1 MSGTRMLR
9 VLVGIGA
16 GALLFALLLVL
27 GQEWPLALAGG
38 AIAADVVYALL
49 ARLQTGDWGP
59 LRFAAGLVAF
69 AVVAYVGIVGF
80 GDFGDESS
88 IDPDT
93 FINAQ
98 AANSWAL
105 ILTVAMVVG
114 AVVYFGLELLQT
126 GRLDSLAR
134 QFTTRTYLLMVVGIG
149 INITLGQTV
158 ASYLKLPIY
167 LDSIGTI
174 LVGVLCGPV
183 AGALT
188 GALGN
193 ILWSYVIPPP
203 FQYQPAAAFAITA
216 VAIGVIAGL
225 VGRAGL
231 LRPRPDRTTAEL
243 LVGGVITVALI
254 GGMAAAAIIGYE
266 VIFQTDVSLLP
277 ATDGVE
283 WYFIVLA
290 WLALALVVAAVI
302 GLFALLLVRRDL
314 TAAYV
319 VVVGVFTGVVA
330 ALISAPIAAGVFGG
344 VTASGTDFLVAAFRQ
359 AGLDVQAATTGQGL
373 ISDPIDKVTTF
384 FTVYLILQAMAN
396 RFKARFPQG
405 EQVLLVDEGPP
416 PAPLA
421 DEGAPA

>member
-1 MSGTRMLR
+1 MSAAQTLR
-9 VLVGIGA
+9 LIVGA
-16 GALLFALLLVL
+16 GAGLLAGVLLLL
-27 GQEWPLALAGG
+27 AGQSWPLALAGA
-38 AIAADVVYALL
+38 AIMADVVYAVLV
-49 ARLQTGDWGP
+49 RLQTGEWGP

-69 AVVAYVGIVGF
+69 AVVAYLGILGF
-80 GDFGDESS
+80 GDFGGEAD
-88 IDPDT
+88 IDPGT
-93 FINAQ
+93 FINAK
-98 AANSWAL
+98 AANTWAL
-105 ILTVAMVVG
+105 ILTIGMVVG
-114 AVVYFGLELLQT
+114 AVVYFGLELVQT
-126 GRLDSLAR
+126 GRLESLAR
-134 QFTTRTYLLMVVGIG
+134 QFTTRTYLLMAVGIG
-149 INITLGQTV
+149 VNIILGQTV
-158 ASYLKLPIY
+158 AAALKIPIY

-225 VGRAGL
+225 VGRAGF
-231 LRPRPDRTTAEL
+231 LRPRPNRTTAEL
-243 LVGGVITVALI
+243 LVGGAITVALI
-254 GGMAAAAIIGYE
+254 GGMALAAVIGYE
-266 VIFQTDVSLLP
+266 AVFGTQVSLLP
-277 ATDGVE
+277 DPATTE
-283 WYFIVLA
+283 WYFLVLA
-290 WLALALVVAAVI
+290 YLALALVAGAVF
-302 GLFALLLVRRDL
+302 GLFALLLLRRDL

-319 VVVGVFTGVVA
+319 VVAGVFTGVVA

-405 EQVLLVDEGPP
+405 ERVVLAE
-416 PAPLA
+416 
-421 DEGAPA
+421 EGAPA

>member
-1 MSGTRMLR
+1 
-9 VLVGIGA
+9 VA
-16 GALLFALLLVL
+16 GD
-27 GQEWPLALAGG
+27 
-38 AIAADVVYALL
+38 IVYALL
-49 ARLQTGDWGP
+49 AKLQTDDWGP
-59 LRFAAGLVAF
+59 MRFAAGLTAF
-69 AVVAYVGIVGF
+69 AVVAYVGIIGF
-80 GDFGDESS
+80 GDFGTDAD

-93 FINAQ
+93 FTNAR

-126 GRLDSLAR
+126 GRLESLSR
-134 QFTTRTYLLMVVGIG
+134 QFTTRTYLLMAIG
-149 INITLGQTV
+149 IAVNVILGQTV
-158 ASYLKLPIY
+158 AAALKIPIY

-183 AGALT
+183 AGAVT
-188 GALGN
+188 GGLGN
-193 ILWSYVIPPP
+193 VLWSYVIPPP

-225 VGRAGL
+225 AGRAGF
-231 LRPRPDRTTAEL
+231 LRPRPDRSTSEL
-243 LVGGVITVALI
+243 LLGGLITVTLI
-254 GGMAAAAIIGYE
+254 GAMAVAAVIGYQAVFGTE
-266 VIFQTDVSLLP
+266 VSLLP
-277 ATDGVE
+277 NEGVE
-283 WYFIVLA
+283 WYFLVLA
-290 WLALALVVAAVI
+290 WLALALVVGAVL
-302 GLFALLLVRRDL
+302 GLFALLLLRRDL

-319 VVVGVFTGVVA
+319 VVAGVFTGVIA

-359 AGLDVQAATTGQGL
+359 AGADVQAATTGQGL

-405 EQVLLVDEGPP
+405 ERVLQVE
-416 PAPLA
+416 
-421 DEGAPA
+421 EGAAA

>member
-1 MSGTRMLR
+1 MDPRAMR
-9 VLVGIGA
+9 IGIGA
-16 GALLFALLLVL
+16 AAGLVVGLVL
-27 GQEWPLALAGG
+27 LATSQQWILSLGAGV
-38 AIAADVVYALL
+38 IVADVAYALL
-49 ARLQTGDWGP
+49 AKMQTGDWAP

-69 AVVAYVGIVGF
+69 AVVTYVGIIGF
-80 GDFGDESS
+80 GDFGTQSDV
-88 IDPDT
+88 DPNT
-93 FINAQ
+93 FVNAK
-98 AANSWAL
+98 AANTWAL
-105 ILTVAMVVG
+105 ILTIAMVVG

-126 GRLDSLAR
+126 GRLESLSHL
-134 QFTTRTYLLMVVGIG
+134 FGTRTLLLMVVGIAV
-149 INITLGQTV
+149 NIILGQTV
-158 ASYLKLPIY
+158 ASALKIPIY

-174 LVGVLCGPV
+174 LVAVLCGPIP
-183 AGALT
+183 GALT
-188 GALGN
+188 GALCN

-225 VGRAGL
+225 AGRAGF
-231 LRPRPDRTTAEL
+231 LRPRPNRSTPEL
-243 LVGGVITVALI
+243 LAGGLVTVALI
-254 GGMAAAAIIGYE
+254 GVMAAFAIIGYQK
-266 VIFQTDVSLLP
+266 IFQTDVSLLP
-277 ATDGVE
+277 NTEGVD
-283 WYFIVLA
+283 WYFVALA
-290 WLALALVVAAVI
+290 WLALLLVVGAVV

-319 VVVGVFTGVVA
+319 VVIGVFTGVVA

-405 EQVLLVDEGPP
+405 EKVVTAEE
-416 PAPLA
+416 PAA
-421 DEGAPA
+421 

>member
-1 MSGTRMLR
+1 MSADRILR
-9 VLVGIGA
+9 IAAGIGA
-16 GALLFALLLVL
+16 GLLLTVFL
-27 GQEWPLALAGG
+27 LLAGQEWSLAVALG
-38 AIAADVVYALL
+38 AIVADVIFAILV
-49 ARLQTGDWGP
+49 RVQTGEWGP

-69 AVVAYVGIVGF
+69 AVVAYIGIVGF

-93 FINAQ
+93 FVNAQ
-98 AANSWAL
+98 AANTWAL

-114 AVVYFGLELLQT
+114 AIVYFGLELLQT
-126 GRLDSLAR
+126 GRLASLSR
-134 QFTTRTYLLMVVGIG
+134 QFTTRTYLLMAVGIG
-149 INITLGQTV
+149 INIILGQTV
-158 ASYLKLPIY
+158 AAALKIPIY

-183 AGALT
+183 AGAVT
-188 GALGN
+188 GGLGN

-203 FQYQPAAAFAITA
+203 FQYQPAAAFAIAA

-225 VGRAGL
+225 VGRAGF
-231 LRPRPDRTTAEL
+231 LRPRPDRSTAEL

-254 GGMAAAAIIGYE
+254 GGMALAAVIGYE
-266 VIFQTDVSLLP
+266 AVFGTQVSLLP
-277 ATDGVE
+277 DPATTE
-283 WYFIVLA
+283 WYFLVLA
-290 WLALALVVAAVI
+290 YLALLLVAAAVL
-302 GLFALLLVRRDL
+302 GLFALLLIRRDL

-319 VVVGVFTGVVA
+319 VVAGVFTGVVA

-344 VTASGTDFLVAAFRQ
+344 VTASGPDFLVAAFRQ

-405 EQVLLVDEGPP
+405 ERVVMVE
-416 PAPLA
+416 
-421 DEGAPA
+421 EGAPA

>member
-1 MSGTRMLR
+1 MNGARALR
-9 VLVGIGA
+9 IVVGIGA
-16 GALLFALLLVL
+16 GLLIGIALWLA
-27 GQEWPLALAGG
+27 GQEWTLALAVG
-38 AIAADVVYALL
+38 AVAGDIVYALL
-49 ARLQTGDWGP
+49 AKLQTDDWGP
-59 LRFAAGLVAF
+59 MRFAAGLTAF
-69 AVVAYVGIVGF
+69 AVVAYVGIIGF
-80 GDFGDESS
+80 GDFGTDAD

-93 FINAQ
+93 FTNAR

-126 GRLDSLAR
+126 GRLESLSR
-134 QFTTRTYLLMVVGIG
+134 QFTTRTYLLMAIG
-149 INITLGQTV
+149 IAVNVILGQTV
-158 ASYLKLPIY
+158 AAALKIPIY

-183 AGALT
+183 AGAVT
-188 GALGN
+188 GGLGN
-193 ILWSYVIPPP
+193 VLWSYVIPPP

-225 VGRAGL
+225 AGRAGF
-231 LRPRPDRTTAEL
+231 LRPRPDRSTSEL
-243 LVGGVITVALI
+243 LLGGLITVTLI
-254 GGMAAAAIIGYE
+254 GAMAVAAVIGYQAVFGTE
-266 VIFQTDVSLLP
+266 VSLLP
-277 ATDGVE
+277 NEGVE
-283 WYFIVLA
+283 WYFLVLA
-290 WLALALVVAAVI
+290 WLALALVVGAVV
-302 GLFALLLVRRDL
+302 GLFALLLLRRDL

-319 VVVGVFTGVVA
+319 VVAGVVTGVIA

-359 AGLDVQAATTGQGL
+359 AGADVQAATTGQGL

-405 EQVLLVDEGPP
+405 ERVLQVE
-416 PAPLA
+416 
-421 DEGAPA
+421 EGAAA

>member
-1 MSGTRMLR
+1 MSTRTLR
-9 VLVGIGA
+9 ILVGLGA
-16 GALLFALLLVL
+16 GAILGAALYLA
-27 GQEWPLALAGG
+27 GQEWPLALAIG
-38 AIAADVVYALL
+38 AVGAQVAYAVL
-49 ARLQTGDWGP
+49 ARAQTGEWGP

-69 AVVAYVGIVGF
+69 AIVAYLGIVAF
-80 GDFGDESS
+80 GDFGGASDV
-88 IDPDT
+88 DPDT
-93 FINAQ
+93 FVNAK
-98 AANSWAL
+98 AANTWAL
-105 ILTVAMVVG
+105 ILTIAMVVG
-114 AVVYFGLELLQT
+114 AVVTYGLELLQT
-126 GRLDSLAR
+126 GRLASLAG
-134 QFTTRTYLLMVVGIG
+134 QFTTRTYLLMAIGIG
-149 INITLGQTV
+149 VNIILGQTV
-158 ASYLKLPIY
+158 AAALKIPVY

-183 AGALT
+183 AGAVT
-188 GALGN
+188 GGLGN

-225 VGRAGL
+225 LGRAGF
-231 LRPRPDRTTAEL
+231 LRPRPNRSTAEL
-243 LVGGVITVALI
+243 LVGGLVTVGLVGA
-254 GGMAAAAIIGYE
+254 MAAAAIVGYE
-266 VIFQTDVSLLP
+266 FIFATDVALLP
-277 ATDGVE
+277 DAASTD
-283 WYFIVLA
+283 WYFLVLA
-290 WLALALVVAAVI
+290 YLALALVAGAVI

-319 VVVGVFTGVVA
+319 VVAGVFTGVVA

-405 EQVLLVDEGPP
+405 ERVVLV
-416 PAPLA
+416 

>member
-1 MSGTRMLR
+1 MNAGSLRMLIG
-9 VLVGIGA
+9 LGA
-16 GALLFALLLVL
+16 GAVVFVVL
-27 GQEWPLALAGG
+27 AVAGQQWPLALAAG
-38 AIAADVVYALL
+38 AIVADVVYALL
-49 ARLQTGDWGP
+49 VKLQTGEWGP
-59 LRFAAGLVAF
+59 LRFAASLVAL
-69 AVVAYVGIVGF
+69 AIVAYVGIVGF
-80 GDFGDESS
+80 GNFGDESS

-93 FINAQ
+93 GVNTI
-98 AANSWAL
+98 AANTWAL

-114 AVVYFGLELLQT
+114 AVAYFGLELLQT

-134 QFTTRTYLLMVVGIG
+134 QFTTRTYLLMALGIAV
-149 INITLGQTV
+149 NIILGQTV
-158 ASYLKLPIY
+158 ASALKIPIY

-174 LVGVLCGPV
+174 LVGVLAGPV
-183 AGALT
+183 AGAVT
-188 GALGN
+188 GGLGN

-231 LRPRPDRTTAEL
+231 LRPRPNRSTGEL
-243 LVGGVITVALI
+243 VVGGLITVALI
-254 GGMAAAAIIGYE
+254 GAMAWAAVIGYE
-266 VIFQTDVSLLP
+266 KIFATKVSLLP
-277 ATDGVE
+277 DPATTE
-283 WYFIVLA
+283 WYFLVLA
-290 WLALALVVAAVI
+290 YLALALVVGAVI
-302 GLFALLLVRRDL
+302 GLFALLLIRRDL

-405 EQVLLVDEGPP
+405 EQVIARE
-416 PAPLA
+416 
-421 DEGAPA
+421 EGAPA

>member
-1 MSGTRMLR
+1 MSADRTLR
-9 VLVGIGA
+9 IIIGLGAGLLVGA
-16 GALLFALLLVL
+16 GLLLA
-27 GQEWPLALAGG
+27 GQEWPLAVAAG
-38 AIAADVVYALL
+38 AITGDVVYAVLV
-49 ARLQTGDWGP
+49 RFQTDEWGP

-69 AVVAYVGIVGF
+69 AVGAYIGIVGF

-88 IDPDT
+88 IDPET
-93 FINAQ
+93 FVNSQ
-98 AANSWAL
+98 AANTWAL

-114 AVVYFGLELLQT
+114 AIVYFGLELLQT
-126 GRLDSLAR
+126 GRLASLSR
-134 QFTTRTYLLMVVGIG
+134 QFTTRTYLLMAVGIG
-149 INITLGQTV
+149 INIILGQTV
-158 ASYLKLPIY
+158 AAALKIPIY

-183 AGALT
+183 AGAVT

-203 FQYQPAAAFAITA
+203 FQYQPAAAFAIAA

-225 VGRAGL
+225 VGRAGF
-231 LRPRPDRTTAEL
+231 LRPRPDRSTAEL

-254 GGMAAAAIIGYE
+254 GGMALAAIVGYE
-266 VIFQTDVSLLP
+266 AVFGTRVSLLP
-277 ATDGVE
+277 DPATTE
-283 WYFIVLA
+283 WYFLLLA
-290 WLALALVVAAVI
+290 YLALLLVAAAVV

-319 VVVGVFTGVVA
+319 VVAGVFTGVVA

-405 EQVLLVDEGPP
+405 ERVVAVE
-416 PAPLA
+416 
-421 DEGAPA
+421 EGAPA

>member
-1 MSGTRMLR
+1 MSAERTLR
-9 VLVGIGA
+9 FIIGLGAGLLVGV
-16 GALLFALLLVL
+16 LLLL
-27 GQEWPLALAGG
+27 AGQEWPLAVAAG
-38 AIAADVVYALL
+38 AIVADVTYAMLV
-49 ARLQTGDWGP
+49 RVQTGEWGP
-59 LRFAAGLVAF
+59 LRFAAGVVAF
-69 AVVAYVGIVGF
+69 AIVAYVGIVGF
-80 GDFGDESS
+80 GDFGDASNV
-88 IDPDT
+88 DPET

-98 AANSWAL
+98 AANTWAL

-114 AVVYFGLELLQT
+114 AVVYFGLELMQT

-134 QFTTRTYLLMVVGIG
+134 QFTTRTYLLMAVGIG
-149 INITLGQTV
+149 INIILGQTV
-158 ASYLKLPIY
+158 AAALKIPIY

-183 AGALT
+183 AGAVT
-188 GALGN
+188 GGLGN

-225 VGRAGL
+225 VGRAGF
-231 LRPRPDRTTAEL
+231 LRPRPDRSTAEL

-254 GGMAAAAIIGYE
+254 GGMALAAIVGYE
-266 VIFQTDVSLLP
+266 AVFGTTVALLP
-277 ATDGVE
+277 DPATTE
-283 WYFIVLA
+283 WYFLVLA
-290 WLALALVVAAVI
+290 YLALLLVATAVV
-302 GLFALLLVRRDL
+302 GLFALLLIRRDL

-319 VVVGVFTGVVA
+319 VVAGVFTGVVA

-405 EQVLLVDEGPP
+405 ERVVMVE
-416 PAPLA
+416 
-421 DEGAPA
+421 EGAPA

>member
-1 MSGTRMLR
+1 MSADRILR
-9 VLVGIGA
+9 IAAGIGA
-16 GALLFALLLVL
+16 GLLLAVFL
-27 GQEWPLALAGG
+27 LLAGQELPLAVAVG
-38 AIAADVVYALL
+38 AIVADVIYAILV
-49 ARLQTGDWGP
+49 RVQTGEWGP

-93 FINAQ
+93 FVNAQ
-98 AANSWAL
+98 AANTWAL

-114 AVVYFGLELLQT
+114 AIVYFGLELLQT
-126 GRLDSLAR
+126 GRLASLSR
-134 QFTTRTYLLMVVGIG
+134 QFTTRTYLLMAVGIG
-149 INITLGQTV
+149 INIILGQTV
-158 ASYLKLPIY
+158 AAALKIPIY

-183 AGALT
+183 AGAVT
-188 GALGN
+188 GGLGN

-203 FQYQPAAAFAITA
+203 FQYQPAAAFAIAA

-225 VGRAGL
+225 VGRAGF
-231 LRPRPDRTTAEL
+231 LRPRPDRSTAEL

-254 GGMAAAAIIGYE
+254 GGMALAAVIGYE
-266 VIFQTDVSLLP
+266 AVFGTQVSLLP
-277 ATDGVE
+277 DPATTE
-283 WYFIVLA
+283 WYFLVLA
-290 WLALALVVAAVI
+290 YLALLLVAAAVL
-302 GLFALLLVRRDL
+302 GLFALLLIRRDL

-319 VVVGVFTGVVA
+319 VVAGVFTGVVA

-405 EQVLLVDEGPP
+405 ERVVMVE
-416 PAPLA
+416 
-421 DEGAPA
+421 EGAPA